1 MSEQD
6 ENQEDVSELR
16 KAAAGGAEAKK
27 QLQIAKTENAFLR
40 AGIPLEGK
48 AATAMVEGYTGELD
62 NDSIKAEAAEWGIG
76 SAAPATP
83 PQEEEDPKLAIA
95 NETQALQEA
104 RDAASGAPA
113 PDIQPEKDAKTQV
126 FEKFLENRESGLSMT
141 DATNYATRA
150 AAVRGITNAG
160 AIRTMLEDRL
170 GGATADCSS
179 ITVAASTA
187 GVRVNTGVTATP
199 IRRRWQWAAIAATMV
214 RLSGAP
220 PSLNQASS

>member
-62 NDSIKAEAAEWGIG
+62 TDSIKAEAAEWGIG

-141 DATNYATRA
+141 DATNYAYGDMIAHAAKGTKGARFNAEEWEA
-150 AAVRGITNAG
+150 AAARAG
-160 AIRTMLEDRL
+160 H
-170 GGATADCSS
+170 GAEYAK
-179 ITVAASTA
+179 
-187 GVRVNTGVTATP
+187 
-199 IRRRWQWAAIAATMV
+199 
-214 RLSGAP
+214 
-220 PSLNQASS
+220 